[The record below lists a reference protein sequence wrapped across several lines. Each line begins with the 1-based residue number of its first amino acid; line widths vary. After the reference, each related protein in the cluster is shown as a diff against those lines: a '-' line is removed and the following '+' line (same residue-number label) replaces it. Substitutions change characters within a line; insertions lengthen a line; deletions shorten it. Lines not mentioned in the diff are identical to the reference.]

1 MVIQSVE
8 QDVPT
13 RLPVPG
19 VPEMENDLRTGY
31 YAARVHLYSCTLD
44 CLCTPL
50 QLCPVH
56 LTGFVHLYT
65 CALVYLT
72 GCVHLYSCTP
82 VQYLGTSEAAGW
94 LGLVAVVGVRLSLHA
109 AY

>member
-31 YAARVHLYSCTLD
+31 YAGRVHLYSCTLD
-44 CLCTPL
+44 WMCTL
-50 QLCPVH
+50 VQLN
-56 LTGFVHLYT
+56 T
-65 CALVYLT
+65 CTVP
-72 GCVHLYSCTP
+72 GD
-82 VQYLGTSEAAGW
+82 QRGG
-94 LGLVAVVGVRLSLHA
+94 GLVGAGRGGGGQVVIARRVLDTARI
-109 AY
+109 